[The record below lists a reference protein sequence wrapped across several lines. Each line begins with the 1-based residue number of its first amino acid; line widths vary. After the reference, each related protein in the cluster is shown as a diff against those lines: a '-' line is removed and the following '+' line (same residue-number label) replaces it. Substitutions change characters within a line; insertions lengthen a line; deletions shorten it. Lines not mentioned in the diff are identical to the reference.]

1 MENLQNANWDEWGRG
16 FRGRQVAPSLAPA
29 FGIGPG
35 EGPAW
40 LPGVLPGSVPVEF
53 LRQEPP
59 KGGRT
64 LGEGQSLLSDVATC
78 EQWSES

>member
-1 MENLQNANWDEWGRG
+1 MRTGTNGAGASGAGKSPPPWPLLL
-16 FRGRQVAPSLAPA
+16 VA
-29 FGIGPG
+29 GPG